1 MKFCDQLMIV
11 LFKNI
16 FYIHEETLNQSEFDF
31 HCSSSRCEIVENVH
45 AVVTIRFNNNNINIV
60 GAV

>member
-45 AVVTIRFNNNNINIV
+45 AVVTIRFNINNYC
-60 GAV
+60 